1 MAKPTVPQLV
11 DLVKRSGLIDDV
23 RLTEALSD
31 VDLASVN
38 DSGIVASILTKA
50 GLLTEWQSEKL
61 LQGRHKGFYL
71 GKYKLLNHIGTGGM
85 GAVYLA
91 EHMVMRH
98 RVAIKLLPTH
108 LAAQT
113 SYLERFHQEARASA
127 RLNHPNM
134 VRASDVDHEENI
146 HYLVMEYVEGSDLQ
160 AIVSRS
166 GPLPYR
172 MAADYTRQAA
182 EGLAYAHRS
191 GLIHRDI
198 KPANLLVDKTGTLK
212 ILDMGLARFS
222 DETQGSLTVAYD
234 QKMIGTVDYLAPEQ
248 ALNSHNVDAR
258 VDVYSLGCTLYF
270 MLTGDAPFPEG
281 TISQRLLQHQTAEPT
296 DVRKTR
302 PDAPEALLRICRKM
316 MAKAASD
323 RYQSADDVAQAL
335 VDWLEVGAD
344 GAASLRSPPPSGPS
358 QNDDLGLAPLDD
370 EPAGRA
376 PKPGDSKASGIGSKS
391 GISVTGGSGIKQ
403 GSSPSLSKGESSGAK
418 SASKSGVKSGIKSAT
433 PPAPPVNKEKDMM
446 DELLAAP
453 ALPPTEP
460 MRSAPLSTKS
470 LQVDDTRT
478 PIGMII
484 GGLVGGALVILV
496 LMYLLTKMTNL

>member
-1 MAKPTVPQLV
+1 MAKPTVTQFV
-11 DLVKRSGLIDDV
+11 DLVKRSGLVDDE
-23 RLTEALSD
+23 RLNQALSG
-31 VDLASVN
+31 VDLVTVN
-38 DSGIVASILTKA
+38 DSGIIASNLTKA

-91 EHMVMRH
+91 EHRVMRH

-108 LAAQT
+108 LASQT

-134 VRASDVDHEENI
+134 VRASDVDHEDNI
-146 HYLVMEYVEGSDLQ
+146 HYLVMEYVEGADLQ
-160 AIVSRS
+160 AIVSRN
-166 GPLPYR
+166 GPLPFR

-198 KPANLLVDKTGTLK
+198 KPANLLVDKTGTVK

-234 QKMIGTVDYLAPEQ
+234 QKMIGTVDYLSPEQ

-258 VDVYSLGCTLYF
+258 VDIYSLGCTLYF

-281 TISQRLLQHQTAEPT
+281 TISQRLLQHQSAEPA
-296 DVRKTR
+296 DIRKTR
-302 PDAPEALLRICRKM
+302 PDAPEDLIVICRKM
-316 MAKAASD
+316 MAKAAGD
-323 RYQSADDVAQAL
+323 RYQAADDVARAL
-335 VDWLEVGAD
+335 ADWLEEGAD
-344 GAASLRSPPPSGPS
+344 GGVALRNPPPEGPS
-358 QNDDLGLAPLDD
+358 QNDDLDLAPLDD
-370 EPAGRA
+370 EPGGRA
-376 PKPGDSKASGIGSKS
+376 PKPGDSKASGIGSRS
-391 GISVTGGSGIKQ
+391 GISVTGSSGIKQ
-403 GSSPSLSKGESSGAK
+403 GSSPSLSKGDKGELSGAK
-418 SASKSGVKSGIKSAT
+418 SASKSGVRPTGPSS
-433 PPAPPVNKEKDMM
+433 PAMKTEKNPM
-446 DELLAAP
+446 DDLLSAP

-460 MRSAPLSTKS
+460 LRSAPLTTKS
-470 LQVDDTRT
+470 LQPDDPRT
-478 PIGMII
+478 PIAIVI
-484 GGLVGGALVILV
+484 GVLIASAGVIF
-496 LMYLLTKMTNL
+496 LLFKLLFKYTNI